1 MIIPIKSILL
11 ESFREDVFTR
21 RVNNLPR
28 KPINDKLAIGTGIV
42 GGGAVGGTLAKLA
55 SDDQTEL
62 ESGQDGSSL
71 GDSLATGAGVYGGAI
86 IGAGL
91 GANDWVKNKF
101 QENKIAS
108 NIQSRIN
115 SHQNSS
121 GDPRLKGNPEP
132 IRPEHVKDLGV
143 NVYNNI
149 KTGIN
154 NTGNNLKV
162 TGNNILNKIKSK
174 VRY

>member
-28 KPINDKLAIGTGIV
+28 KQINDKLAIGTGIV
-42 GGGAVGGTLAKLA
+42 GGGAVGGTLANLGN
-55 SDDQTEL
+55 DDQTEL
-62 ESGQDGSSL
+62 DKDESSL
-71 GDSLATGAGVYGGAI
+71 GDSLATGAGIYGGAI

-115 SHQNSS
+115 SHLNSG

-132 IRPEHVKDLGV
+132 IRPEHVKDLGI

-162 TGNNILNKIKSK
+162 TGSNILNKIKSK